1 MQAIPVRTPELTL
14 SLEQAAPARPR
25 LHAVDLVRGLVMVLM
40 TLEHVR
46 VWFGGAR
53 FDPADLSGVMAGP
66 FLTRGVTSG
75 CAPVFALLAG
85 AGAYLALAR
94 GTPVREQAR
103 FLAIRGALLVLL
115 ELTVVRFLYTFG
127 LATGQP
133 LVLQAIWA
141 LGVSMI
147 ALAGLIALPGP
158 LVGAVG
164 LALVAGHHLL
174 DGVAPGALGGWSWL
188 FRILLVQGPVA
199 LPGGLQVVVL
209 YPVLPW
215 IGVLALGYALSP
227 VLTAPEASRR
237 RTLVRLGG
245 ALTAGFLLLRAGNG
259 YGDPARWT
267 VYPDAGRTALSFL
280 DTTMNPPSLVFLL
293 MTLGPAL
300 AVLGLAERWRGPVGE
315 VLGVLGRVPLFYYLL
330 HLGLIHALAL
340 VIGTLAGFEPS
351 ALLTAWPFLP
361 RGWGYPLP
369 VVFAVWVGAVLA
381 LYPACRW
388 FAGVK
393 ATRPERWWRYL

>member
-14 SLEQAAPARPR
+14 SLEQAVAPSPR
-25 LHAVDLVRGLVMVLM
+25 LHAVDLVRGLAMVLM
-40 TLEHVR
+40 ALEHVR
-46 VWFGGAR
+46 VWFSGAR
-53 FDPADLSGVMAGP
+53 FDPADLSRVAVGP
-66 FLTRGVTSG
+66 FLTRWATSG

-94 GTPVREQAR
+94 GTPVKEQAR
-103 FLAIRGALLVLL
+103 FLAVRGALLVLL

-127 LATGQP
+127 FGAGQP
-133 LVLQAIWA
+133 PVLQAVWA

-147 ALAGLIALPGP
+147 ALGGLIALPRP
-158 LVGAVG
+158 VVGAVG

-174 DGVAPGALGGWSWL
+174 DGVPLSAGGGSWL
-188 FRILLVQGPVA
+188 LRVLHVQGPVV
-199 LPGGLQVVVL
+199 LPGGREVVVL

-215 IGVLALGYALSP
+215 IGVLALGYALGP
-227 VLTAPEASRR
+227 VLTAPEETRR
-237 RTLVRLGG
+237 RALLRLGG
-245 ALTAGFLLLRAGNG
+245 ALVAAFLLLRAWNG

-267 VYPDAGRTALSFL
+267 VYPEAGRTALSFL
-280 DTTMNPPSLVFLL
+280 DTTMNPPSLLFLL

-300 AVLGLAERWRGPVGE
+300 AVLGLAERWRGSVGE
-315 VLGVLGRVPLFYYLL
+315 VLVVLGRVPLFFYLL

-340 VIGTLAGFEPS
+340 VIGTLAGFEPR
-351 ALLTAWPFLP
+351 AFLTAWPFLP
-361 RGWGYPLP
+361 PGWGSPLP
-369 VVFAVWVGAVLA
+369 VVFAVWGGVMLA

-388 FAGVK
+388 FAAVK